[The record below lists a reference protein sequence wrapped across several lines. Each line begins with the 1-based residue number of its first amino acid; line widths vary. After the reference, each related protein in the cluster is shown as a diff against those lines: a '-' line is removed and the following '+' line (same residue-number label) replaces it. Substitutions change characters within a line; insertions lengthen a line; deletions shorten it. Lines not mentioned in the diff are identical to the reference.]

1 MVKRAA
7 VTASACGPAS
17 ERSESSRR
25 TWGWGPMCMV
35 FVLVAAAMATAQD
48 TRPASPAGSSS
59 TQVGGE
65 WVKGQRGERYQG
77 GKWID
82 ISYGRPIRKGRNL
95 WGSGADYGKPLLAGA
110 PVWRAGADVST
121 QLKTEVP
128 LQIGGKS
135 VPAGT
140 YTMFIDPK
148 SPTDWTLIVSTWG
161 AQQKPDSANKT
172 ALWGA
177 YNYTPDKDVARV
189 AMKVDKIPMSVDQ
202 LTWGFTDVSNA
213 GGNFVLWWDTVM
225 ASAPFSVAQ

>member
-1 MVKRAA
+1 MVKRE
-7 VTASACGPAS
+7 VTSGRASGPAS
-17 ERSESSRR
+17 ESGRR
-25 TWGWGPMCMV
+25 AWGWVPMRMV
-35 FVLVAAAMATAQD
+35 LLCLLAATAATAQD
-48 TRPASPAGSSS
+48 PRPASPAGASA

-77 GKWID
+77 GKWIE
-82 ISYGRPIRKGRNL
+82 ITYGRPIRKGRSL
-95 WGSGADYGKPLLAGA
+95 WGTGADYGKPLLAGA

-128 LQIGGKS
+128 LQIGGKTL
-135 VPAGT
+135 PAGT
-140 YTMFIDPK
+140 YTMFIDLK
-148 SPTDWTLIVSTWG
+148 SATDWTLIVSTWG
-161 AQQKPDSANKT
+161 AQAKPDSSNKT

-213 GGNFVLWWDTVM
+213 GGKFVLWWDTVM